1 VRAERPRKER
11 VKTMK
16 TDLPTRPDLPFRPE
30 LAKPKSHK
38 VLWVILGAVG
48 MFIVLAIIG
57 LTLEPEA
64 DVAPITAPDA
74 ITEQV
79 ADEPTTD
86 FDVNL
91 EAARIGWNGISAA
104 DRTAICDYYN
114 TPPVGT
120 TPEMVRLFADG
131 TEMSYAEADRVLDIV
146 LAEEC

>member
-1 VRAERPRKER
+1 VRAERPREER
-11 VKTMK
+11 VKIMQT
-16 TDLPTRPDLPFRPE
+16 TPERPDV
-30 LAKPKSHK
+30 AQSKSHK

-57 LTLEPEA
+57 STLET

-120 TPEMVRLFADG
+120 TPELVRIFADG
-131 TEMSYAEADRVLDIV
+131 AEMSYTEADRVLDIV